1 MQLRPAQEKIL
12 EYMGGRVAVNA
23 VPGSGKTFTLS
34 LLAGELLA
42 QGLIDTG
49 SGQQVLIVT
58 YLNASVDAFRA
69 GIRQRLHV
77 LNLDELGFD
86 VRTLHSLSLEIIRQ
100 ANSGLTNPEEELVVA
115 DESLTERILFQAI
128 DGWSGVNPDLMGSF
142 VPGNSPQMRVRWRE
156 MAAKMARDF
165 IRTAKNR
172 RFSPHQIRDELT
184 QLNAQQHGAAWT
196 EIPKND
202 SDISL
207 MWMLADI
214 YQRYQTILERLHAID
229 FDDIIWHA
237 VDLLESR
244 NDLANFFC
252 ERWPYVLEDEAQ
264 DSVPLQEQL
273 LNALTG
279 QLGNWVRV
287 GDPNQAITS
296 TFTAADPRH
305 FTSFI
310 HRSDV
315 TSLSLP
321 NSGRSAPR
329 IYRLAN
335 TLIDWVINHHPV
347 QEVRQH
353 AFLKQSILP
362 TPSGDSQPNPPDG
375 ESTIRFKAYK
385 HSEEEELP
393 GVARLATCLIKE
405 DPELSVAILAPTN
418 ALGKSLAGHLD
429 LLGAD
434 YDDMLRGSGKV
445 REVSSVLKALVSML
459 SNPLSKSALESVYST
474 LSEINHSSTDGDHES
489 RKISA
494 LLRSISRPELFLFPL
509 ENQEL
514 ISTLPAGIA
523 SDKELRFLHNFSYLL
538 RRLFRL
544 RSLAVDDL
552 ILSLSDV
559 IYASGDED
567 SATSYELEL
576 AVAYQIA
583 NEMRLRFDPQPDWRL
598 PELAVELADLA
609 SGRSRLQ
616 SYSPKELGYKPV
628 PGRIT
633 LATQH
638 GAKGMEWDAVFL
650 VGVDEFWI
658 PGDLDA
664 QFHGVNDFI
673 GGDPSAEATALLLEI
688 MDGDLG
694 YYPGR
699 TATDSAH
706 IEVINERLRLLYV
719 GITRAR
725 SNLQISR
732 SQYIHRF
739 NSDIPVQ
746 PATVIAALYRFT
758 KEYEPAS

>member
-1 MQLRPAQEKIL
+1 MQLRPAQKKIL
-12 EYMGGRVAVNA
+12 EYVGGRLAVNA
-23 VPGSGKTFTLS
+23 VPGSGKTYTLS

-42 QGLIDTG
+42 QGLIATG
-49 SGQQVLIVT
+49 SGQQILIVT

-69 GIRQRLHV
+69 GIRQRLHE

-86 VRTLHSLSLEIIRQ
+86 VRTLHSLSLEIVRQ
-100 ANSGLTNPEEELVVA
+100 ADSGLTNPESELVVA
-115 DESLTERILFQAI
+115 DESLTEKILFQAI
-128 DGWSGVNPDLMGSF
+128 DGWSGVNPDLMGTF
-142 VPGNSPQMRVRWRE
+142 VQSNSPQMRVRWRE
-156 MAAKMARDF
+156 ITVKLARDF

-172 RFSPHQIRDELT
+172 RYKPNQIRDEL
-184 QLNAQQHGAAWT
+184 LEIDAQHHGVDSLK
-196 EIPKND
+196 IPPND
-202 SDISL
+202 NDVPL

-214 YQRYQTILERLHAID
+214 YQRYQIILDRLHAID

-237 VDLLESR
+237 VDLLKSR
-244 NDLANFFC
+244 DDLANIFR

-273 LNALTG
+273 LDALTG
-279 QLGNWVRV
+279 QPGNWVRV

-310 HRSDV
+310 HRSNV
-315 TSLSLP
+315 TSLPLP
-321 NSGRSAPR
+321 NSGRSAPK
-329 IYRLAN
+329 IYLLAN
-335 TLIDWVINHHPV
+335 TLMDWVINHHPV

-353 AFLKQSILP
+353 AFFKQNILP
-362 TPSGDSQPNPPDG
+362 TPPGDSQQNPPDG
-375 ESTIRFKAYK
+375 ESAVNFKAYK
-385 HSEEEELP
+385 HREEEELP
-393 GVARLATCLIKE
+393 GVARLATRLIKE
-405 DPELSVAILAPTN
+405 KPELSVAILAPTN

-429 LLGAD
+429 HLGAD

-445 REVSSVLKALVSML
+445 REVSSVLRALVSTL
-459 SNPLSKSALESVYST
+459 SNPQSKSALESVFST
-474 LSEINHSSTDGDHES
+474 LSEINHSSTTGEHDR

-514 ISTLPAGIA
+514 SSLLPAGIA
-523 SDKELRFLHNFSYLL
+523 SGEEMRFLYKFSNLL
-538 RRLFRL
+538 RQLFRL
-544 RSLAVDDL
+544 RPLAIDDL

-559 IYASGDED
+559 IYASGDEYT
-567 SATSYELEL
+567 ALSYELEL

-583 NEMRLRFDPQPDWRL
+583 NEMRLRFDSQPDWRL
-598 PELAVELADLA
+598 PELEVELADLA
-609 SGRSRLQ
+609 TGRSHLQ
-616 SYSPKELGYKPV
+616 SFGPKELGYKPV

-650 VGVDEFWI
+650 VGIDEFWI
-658 PGDLDA
+658 PGDLHA
-664 QFHGVNDFI
+664 KFHGASDFI
-673 GGDPSAEATALLLEI
+673 GGDPSAEATALLLKI
-688 MDGDLG
+688 MEGDPG

-699 TATDSAH
+699 TATESAH

-725 SNLQISR
+725 RNLQISR
-732 SQYIHRF
+732 SQYIRRF
-739 NSDIPVQ
+739 NSDIAVQ
-746 PATVIAALYRFT
+746 PATVLAALYRFT
-758 KEYEPAS
+758 KGYEPAS